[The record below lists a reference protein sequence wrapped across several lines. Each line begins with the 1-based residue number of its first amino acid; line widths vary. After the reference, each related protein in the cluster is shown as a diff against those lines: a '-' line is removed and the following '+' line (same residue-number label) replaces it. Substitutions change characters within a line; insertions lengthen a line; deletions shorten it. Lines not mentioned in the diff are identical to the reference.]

1 MSKTTKI
8 CNNSGLV
15 IVPAKAG
22 GITHLIID
30 HCAPRIF
37 EVLKEEEIKR
47 CGWPEGDISYREW
60 VEQTFGQKGLDILDH
75 NEKSSI

>member
-1 MSKTTKI
+1 MLRQLK
-8 CNNSGLV
+8 
-15 IVPAKAG
+15 PD
-22 GITHLIID
+22 HLYMIID
-30 HCAPRIF
+30 IAEPYAPRIF